1 MCGKQV
7 GIWQLDQDREIPS
20 LSSGQGNLVNKM
32 KLQLHTPVA
41 ILQGYL
47 FTKLNRLQMKVAD
60 SQSSETVLDDIQ
72 K

>member
-1 MCGKQV
+1 M

-20 LSSGQGNLVNKM
+20 LSPGQGNLVNKM
-32 KLQLHTPVA
+32 KLQLHTPDA